1 MREKKLTIINK
12 EQNLPPLPEV
22 LSKIE
27 QKVYDPDTCISDVS
41 SLIYTEPILLGN
53 LFACH
58 KQAFFAR

>member
-1 MREKKLTIINK
+1 MREKKLKIINK

-27 QKVYDPDTCISDVS
+27 QKVYYPDTCISDVS
-41 SLIYTEPILLGN
+41 SLIYTESAMPGN

-58 KQAFFAR
+58 EQVFFAR